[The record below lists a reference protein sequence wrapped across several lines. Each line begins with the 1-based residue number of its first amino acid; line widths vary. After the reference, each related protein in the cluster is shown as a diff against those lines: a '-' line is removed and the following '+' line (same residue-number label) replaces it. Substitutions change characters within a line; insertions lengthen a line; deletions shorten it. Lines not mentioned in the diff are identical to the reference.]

1 MTTQFFYLVLSPTER
16 KLPYLY
22 SKVFKIIYQHSKDL
36 VVQQTAMEAAFRI
49 RNHSPENYKAS
60 WSTGVEEEEQAAAE
74 RNDEIRAW
82 QMDEAKIVRTV
93 NWP

>member
-1 MTTQFFYLVLSPTER
+1 MTTQFFYLVLSPTEK

-22 SKVFKIIYQHSKDL
+22 TNVFKIIYQHSKDL
-36 VVQQTAMEAAFRI
+36 VMQQTALEAAFRI
-49 RNHSPENYKAS
+49 HNHNPEHYKAS
-60 WSTGVEEEEQAAAE
+60 WSTGAEGEEQAAAE

-82 QMDEAKIVRTV
+82 QMDEAKIVRIV